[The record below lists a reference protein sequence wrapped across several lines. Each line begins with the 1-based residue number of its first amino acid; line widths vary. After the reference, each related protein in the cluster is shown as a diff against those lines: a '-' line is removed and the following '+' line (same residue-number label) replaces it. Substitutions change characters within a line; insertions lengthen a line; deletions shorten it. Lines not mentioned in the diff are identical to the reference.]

1 LTDPEQH
8 LAVHF
13 ANLQLP
19 PDAARWLLDVWNAIQ
34 VLDDVADGD
43 SIDRDAL
50 DRAIYDLLVGMPSNR
65 FFAVHAGTL
74 LPALGLMVLK
84 WKASDT
90 AERGGRADARSF
102 VWRAGYYDVVL
113 AVVAAHHGPAVAMT
127 VADKVME
134 LYGETL
140 HEYLKEFPPCRD
152 Q

>member
-1 LTDPEQH
+1 MIDPEQH

-43 SIDRDAL
+43 SVDRGAL

-84 WKASDT
+84 WKASDM
-90 AERGGRADARSF
+90 AERAGRADARSF

-113 AVVAAHHGPAVAMT
+113 AAVAAAHGPEVAMT

>member
-1 LTDPEQH
+1 MSAEQH

-43 SIDRDAL
+43 SVDRDAL

-113 AVVAAHHGPAVAMT
+113 AVVVAHHGPAVAMT

-140 HEYLKEFPPCRD
+140 HEYLKEFS
-152 Q
+152 

>member
-1 LTDPEQH
+1 MIDPEQH

-65 FFAVHAGTL
+65 FFAAHAGTL

-84 WKASDT
+84 WKASDV
-90 AERGGRADARSF
+90 AERANQADARSF
-102 VWRAGYYDVVL
+102 IWRAGYYDVIL
-113 AVVAAHHGPAVAMT
+113 AVVLAHHGPTVALS
-127 VADKVME
+127 VADKVMG

>member
-1 LTDPEQH
+1 MSAEQH

-140 HEYLKEFPPCRD
+140 HEYLKEFS
-152 Q
+152 

>member
-1 LTDPEQH
+1 MTGPEQH

-43 SIDRDAL
+43 SVDRGAL

-84 WKASDT
+84 WKASDM
-90 AERGGRADARSF
+90 AERAGRADARSF

-113 AVVAAHHGPAVAMT
+113 AAVAAAHGPEVAMM

-140 HEYLKEFPPCRD
+140 HEYLKEFPPCRT

>member
-1 LTDPEQH
+1 MSAEQH

-43 SIDRDAL
+43 SIERDAL

-140 HEYLKEFPPCRD
+140 HEYLKEFPPCRE

>member
-1 LTDPEQH
+1 MIDPEQH

-43 SIDRDAL
+43 SVDREAL
-50 DRAIYDLLVGMPSNR
+50 DRAVYDLLVGMPSNR
-65 FFAVHAGTL
+65 FFAVHASTL

-90 AERGGRADARSF
+90 AERAGRADARSF
-102 VWRAGYYDVVL
+102 VWLAGLGFTWWRGSVSFWNLGPCSLLGL
-113 AVVAAHHGPAVAMT
+113 ASLAFCTAIKICLCFYP
-127 VADKVME
+127 K
-134 LYGETL
+134 L
-140 HEYLKEFPPCRD
+140 R
-152 Q
+152 

>member
-1 LTDPEQH
+1 MIDPEQH

-43 SIDRDAL
+43 SVDRGAL

-90 AERGGRADARSF
+90 AERANRADARSF

-113 AVVAAHHGPAVAMT
+113 AAVVAAHGPEVAMT

-140 HEYLKEFPPCRD
+140 HEYLKEFPPCRG